1 MRNITDEQI
10 EKAFENEA
18 ETRQRNSAYATALEK
33 YVALMA
39 VSLSQAG
46 GRDGNILTKRG
57 ITMIEITNEK
67 MEKLYKMQTTL
78 VKSYTTISAIVI
90 LWCW

>member
-1 MRNITDEQI
+1 MKQRHVS
-10 EKAFENEA
+10 
-18 ETRQRNSAYATALEK
+18 ETAHMQRQLK
-33 YVALMA
+33 KHVALMA

>member
-1 MRNITDEQI
+1 
-10 EKAFENEA
+10 
-18 ETRQRNSAYATALEK
+18 
-33 YVALMA
+33 
-39 VSLSQAG
+39 
-46 GRDGNILTKRG
+46 
-57 ITMIEITNEK
+57 MIEITNEK

>member
-18 ETRQRNSAYATALEK
+18 ENVSETAHMQRQLK
-33 YVALMA
+33 KHVALMA

-46 GRDGNILTKRG
+46 GRDGKI
-57 ITMIEITNEK
+57 
-67 MEKLYKMQTTL
+67 
-78 VKSYTTISAIVI
+78 
-90 LWCW
+90 